1 VAMARASIGTTGAE
15 LARCHLHRTRI
26 SAVAVVVTSAGSG
39 LVTTT
44 LEENGLSMTVAKPT
58 SKRNLGGTVQYEDVR
73 EKHSS

>member
-15 LARCHLHRTRI
+15 LARCHPHRTRI
-26 SAVAVVVTSAGSG
+26 SAVAVVVTSAGCG

-44 LEENGLSMTVAKPT
+44 LEENGLSITVAKLT
-58 SKRNLGGTVQYEDVR
+58 SKRKGGTVQYEDVR